1 MFLPQV
7 VKSARVMKAAVA
19 HLLPFM
25 EEEKQR
31 TGVADKSNG
40 VVVMATVKGDVH
52 DIGKNIVGVVLQCNG
67 YKVIDLGVMVPAE
80 KILETAAR
88 ENADMI
94 GLSGL
99 ITPSLDEMVYFAS
112 EMERRG
118 IHKPL
123 LIGGATT
130 SPAHTAIKIEPQFT
144 HAPVVHVL
152 DASRAVGVVS
162 QLIGPDTRDKFWA
175 EMKQKYS
182 RIRDSRSGGQA
193 KARVDLATARAM
205 AHKPDWKSYTPPKPS
220 FIGTRVIDDVDLAT
234 LARYIDWTPYFSSWD
249 LAGRYPM
256 ILEDDVIGEAA
267 RSLWADTQAMM
278 QRLVGERW
286 LRPRGVVGFWPANAD
301 GDDIIV
307 WTDETRK
314 KERARFFTLRQQM
327 EKTNEKGQFAL
338 ADFVAPID
346 KGADY
351 VGGFA
356 VTTGHGEAEKA
367 AEFVARG
374 DDYSSIMVKAL
385 ADRLAEAFAEYLH
398 ERVRRKLWG
407 YSPDETFSNDD
418 LISERYR
425 GIRPAPGYPAQP
437 DHTEKETLFKLLDAT
452 PGAGIELTSSFA
464 MTPPASVSGLYLAHP
479 EAIYFA
485 VGRIEKDQVGDYAR
499 RKGWDVATAQR
510 WLGPILN
517 YQD

>member
-7 VKSARVMKAAVA
+7 VKSARVMKKAVA
-19 HLLPFM
+19 YLLPFL
-25 EEEKQR
+25 EAEK
-31 TGVADKSNG
+31 ADLGARSAG
-40 VVVMATVKGDVH
+40 RVLMATVKGDVH

-67 YKVIDLGVMVPAE
+67 YQVIDLGVMVPAE
-80 KILETAAR
+80 KILETAAN

-118 IHKPL
+118 LKTPL

-130 SPAHTAIKIEPQFT
+130 SPAHTAIKIEPQLKT
-144 HAPVVHVL
+144 APVVHVL

-162 QLIGPDTRDKFWA
+162 QLIGPDTRDRFWA
-175 EMKQKYS
+175 EMKGKYAK
-182 RIRDSRSGGQA
+182 IRDTRAGGTA
-193 KARVDLATARAM
+193 KPRVDIATARARKHN
-205 AHKPDWKSYTPPKPS
+205 ADWKTYKPRKPS
-220 FIGTRVIDDVDLAT
+220 FVGTRAIEDVDLAT

-249 LAGRYPM
+249 LAGRFPL

-267 RSLWADTQAMM
+267 RSLWDDTQAMM
-278 QRLVGERW
+278 QRLIGEQW
-286 LRPRGVVGFWPANAD
+286 LKPRGVIGFWPANAD
-301 GDDIIV
+301 GDDIVV
-307 WTDETRK
+307 WTDESRRQ
-314 KERARFFTLRQQM
+314 ERARFFTLRQQM
-327 EKTNEKGQFAL
+327 EKTNDKGQFAL
-338 ADFVAPID
+338 SDFVAPVGE
-346 KGADY
+346 GADY

-356 VTTGHGEAEKA
+356 VTAGHGEAERA
-367 AEFVARG
+367 ARFVAAG

-385 ADRLAEAFAEYLH
+385 ADRFAEAFAEYLH
-398 ERVRRKLWG
+398 ERVRRELWG

-437 DHTEKETLFKLLDAT
+437 DHTEKKTLFELLDAT
-452 PGAGIELTSSFA
+452 SATGIELTSSFA

-479 EAIYFA
+479 DAVYFA
-485 VGRIEKDQVGDYAR
+485 VGRIEKDQVEDYAR

-517 YQD
+517 Y